1 MYRNIMLAVDDSPSS
16 RKATREAVSMAA
28 LAKATIHAVYV
39 VDKSALFNYGGY
51 YDPNALVDAL
61 RSEGKAA
68 LSQVH
73 DACLAAGVACE
84 EEIIETEGIADH
96 IENALQRYVERC
108 GADLAVMG
116 THGRRG
122 VQRLVLGSVAERF
135 LRFSTCPVMLVRGEP
150 GEKNV

>member
-16 RKATREAVSMAA
+16 RKATQEAVRMAA

-51 YDPNALVDAL
+51 YDPNALVEAL

-73 DACLAAGVACE
+73 DACVAAGVRCE
-84 EEIIETEGIADH
+84 QEIVETEGIADH

-108 GADLAVMG
+108 NADLAVMG

-150 GEKNV
+150 AEKTA